1 VNQSRHLLILAS
13 AAVACAIG
21 FIDAGTPADT
31 GPAYDRETDYASWA
45 VDPTAPGP
53 DLPPVGRSVFDHLVM
68 ERTAAGQAYR
78 IPFPF
83 SALVERIQARLGQQE
98 YAGGT
103 RVVMIPMG
111 RSLQRAVA
119 APDFFKNPRIVF
131 AVTGEPVANERD
143 AGTLLK
149 DRLYIGYVEK
159 TGVLEVISY
168 NEPAGRFE
176 FQLVKGYRAG
186 AQPKVFYANRAICTS
201 CHQNHAPI
209 FSKAV
214 WGETNANGK
223 VRDLLGAHLADLHL
237 ARQENV
243 DFPDDIEKAT
253 GRANALITLQR
264 VWQQG
269 CSDARDQ
276 MQAQRCRTAAFTAVL
291 QYGLSGEQDFSSSSP
306 SYQSDFVATFSRVW
320 RQQWPQG
327 LSVAQSSLPDRN
339 PFGGTTSSYG
349 GGDSGELPSSLIAA
363 AHVPAELDPLNPR
376 PAREVWRFAGAM
388 DAYPLIAG
396 WTKFFATDDFHAI
409 DAHLLQQG
417 TADAQRTV
425 YRAKCSAV
433 PDAPAA
439 ASFKLQCASDGSVR
453 HGINLAGRFNSGGGG
468 RIDWVTFGPA
478 GQIRDVDLNGASA
491 RVGSEYVLRA
501 APKRRGF
508 AARLPDGRA
517 LASLEI
523 HWTPAGP
530 SEPIEARVEAVV
542 LDDFARVRK
551 AVDRLLATQPAL
563 FDGVPLVRANLLRAL
578 FTELGMSE
586 RTWCCVDDGDMPPAM
601 LDAAEV
607 NPSAFERP
615 ELQPFFHSCGLCHL
629 SNERSPPNFLSGDAL
644 EVADNLR
651 RCAPRMLVRLS
662 AWHTPIGER
671 IKSPMPPVTAVQA
684 LGTLPQRWARSD
696 ELELLR
702 NYVKKLSRQEGRP
715 TNVDELLKDGYEA
728 LPACLPALR

>member
-1 VNQSRHLLILAS
+1 VKLSPRRRIVVAS
-13 AAVACAIG
+13 AAIACAIG
-21 FIDAGTPADT
+21 FVDPGAPADP
-31 GPAYDRETDYASWA
+31 GSVYDRETDYASWA
-45 VDPTAPGP
+45 VDPTAPGA
-53 DLPPVGRSVFDHLVM
+53 DLPPVGRSVFDHLVT
-68 ERTAAGQAYR
+68 ERTATGNAYR

-111 RSLQRAVA
+111 RSLQRAAA

-131 AVTGEPVANERD
+131 AVIGEPVTNERD

-176 FQLVKGYRAG
+176 FQLVKDYRAG
-186 AQPKVFYANRAICTS
+186 ARPKVFYANRAICTS

-223 VRDLLGAHLADLHL
+223 VRDLLGAQLADLQVT
-237 ARQENV
+237 RQENI
-243 DFPDDIEKAT
+243 DFPDDIEKAA

-269 CSDARDQ
+269 CADARDR
-276 MQAQRCRTAAFTAVL
+276 MQARRCRAGAFTAVL
-291 QYGLSGEQDFSSSSP
+291 QYGLSGEQDFSASSP
-306 SYQSDFVATFSRVW
+306 GYQSDFVSTFSRVW
-320 RQQWPQG
+320 REQWPHG

-349 GGDSGELPSSLIAA
+349 GGGSGQLSSSLIAA
-363 AHVPAELDPLNPR
+363 AHVSADLDPLTPR
-376 PAREVWRFAGAM
+376 PAREVWRFAGGM

-396 WTKFFATDDFHAI
+396 WTKFFAADDFHAL
-409 DAHLLQQG
+409 DSHLLQQAS
-417 TADAQRTV
+417 ADAQRTV
-425 YRAKCSAV
+425 YRAQCSAV

-439 ASFKLQCASDGSVR
+439 TRFKLQCASDASVSD
-453 HGINLAGRFNSGGGG
+453 GINLAGRFNRDGNG

-478 GQIRDVDLNGASA
+478 GQIRDVDLSGAIA
-491 RVGSEYVLRA
+491 RAGSQYVLRA
-501 APKRRGF
+501 APKRKGL

-517 LASLEI
+517 ISSLEI
-523 HWTPAGP
+523 RWTTAE
-530 SEPIEARVEAVV
+530 SERIEASVEAIG
-542 LDDFARVRK
+542 LDDFAQVRG
-551 AVDRLLATQPAL
+551 AVTRLLALQPAL
-563 FDGVPLVRANLLRAL
+563 FDGVPLVRANLMRAL
-578 FTELGMSE
+578 FAELGMRE
-586 RTWCCVDDGDMPPAM
+586 RSWCCVDDGDMPAAI
-601 LDAAEV
+601 LDATEV
-607 NPSAFERP
+607 DPSAFERP
-615 ELQPFFHSCGLCHL
+615 DLQPFFHSCGLCHL

-644 EVADNLR
+644 AVADNLR

-662 AWHTPIGER
+662 AWHTPVDRR

-684 LGTLPQRWARSD
+684 LGMVPERWTRSD

-702 NYVKKLSRQEGRP
+702 SYVEKLSRQEGQP
-715 TNVDELLKDGYEA
+715 TKVDELLKDGYEA